1 VTALAREIAYGAKS
15 LLQGLWITI
24 LHFFRPNTTLQY
36 PRERPVLAPRYRGLH
51 GLTAAPDGDLT
62 CIGCGSCAKGCP
74 DQVITMKAEK
84 REGHKG
90 RYPVEFEIDLNSCCF
105 CGLCAEVCPTAPK
118 ALVLT
123 KEYEFVAS
131 DRAGLVLTR
140 EILLENGRLEVEKHG
155 YVGLKEEG
163 AEEAQAA

>member
-1 VTALAREIAYGAKS
+1 
-15 LLQGLWITI
+15 
-24 LHFFRPNTTLQY
+24 
-36 PRERPVLAPRYRGLH
+36 
-51 GLTAAPDGDLT
+51 
-62 CIGCGSCAKGCP
+62 
-74 DQVITMKAEK
+74 MKAEK